1 MENQA
6 NIMGYYLIN
15 LHEMAY
21 HFGATYIYICTSEI
35 SFQLWETKQQSNP
48 ATACMP

>member
-6 NIMGYYLIN
+6 NIMGCYLIN

-21 HFGATYIYICTSEI
+21 HFGAMYTIY
-35 SFQLWETKQQSNP
+35 LH
-48 ATACMP
+48 